1 METEVAKC
9 IISISDTANI
19 VMAIASVLNLIIVV
33 WIFMKER
40 KEEER
45 KNIKN
50 KKHDWYNSLGLK
62 DLTIAFSK
70 EIDSLKNNS
79 IKYFNGELNQ
89 EEYKK
94 IYKKADDDFLK
105 YKSEYLTIIDCVDN
119 SLTKKLTEDFQK
131 IQDDLYNIVINMCGD
146 ISLKSNSNLHDIT
159 IKFDNIR
166 KQILKMSINIID

>member
-50 KKHDWYNSLGLK
+50 KKHDWY
-62 DLTIAFSK
+62 K
-70 EIDSLKNNS
+70 ELEKITGVD
-79 IKYFNGELNQ
+79 GEDDCLNELIR
-89 EEYKK
+89 EE
-94 IYKKADDDFLK
+94 
-105 YKSEYLTIIDCVDN
+105 
-119 SLTKKLTEDFQK
+119 
-131 IQDDLYNIVINMCGD
+131 
-146 ISLKSNSNLHDIT
+146 
-159 IKFDNIR
+159 R
-166 KQILKMSINIID
+166 